1 MNRSQNQ
8 HTLDRAVVSTLR
20 QVSGRL
26 VPEDALISAVEIK
39 TDYLA
44 PTRAEIEEAIRYAE
58 RENRALGVTTET
70 GRKFQITDEGEAWAL
85 KNRI

>member
-1 MNRSQNQ
+1 MSRSPNQ
-8 HTLDRAVVSTLR
+8 HTLDRAVVSVLR
-20 QVSGRL
+20 QVGGRL

-58 RENRALGVTTET
+58 RESRALGVTTET
-70 GRKFQITDEGEAWAL
+70 GRKFQITDEGQAWAL
-85 KNRI
+85 RNKL